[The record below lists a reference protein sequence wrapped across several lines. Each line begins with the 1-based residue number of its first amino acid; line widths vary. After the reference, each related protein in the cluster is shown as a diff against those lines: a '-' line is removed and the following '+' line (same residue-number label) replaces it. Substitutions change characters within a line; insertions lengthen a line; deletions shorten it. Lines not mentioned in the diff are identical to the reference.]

1 MFIVGV
7 QVFYKF
13 FVRFVN
19 WAVDNMLMLKNFPRN
34 FHEERIQQLTVWTVW
49 CVIILLLCVLT
60 VGCNV
65 RDNHPPPY
73 LHLAISQMW
82 YLSRGWG
89 ILIKLCL
96 SYSIV
101 YHDDGA
107 RAVLTGWWTGLGFD
121 LACLSS
127 LSLSRAPLYLWSSKK
142 LNFFTF

>member
-65 RDNHPPPY
+65 RDNHPPPPPPPTSTWPY
-73 LHLAISQMW
+73 LRCDI
-82 YLSRGWG
+82 
-89 ILIKLCL
+89 CL
-96 SYSIV
+96 E
-101 YHDDGA
+101 DGE
-107 RAVLTGWWTGLGFD
+107 
-121 LACLSS
+121 
-127 LSLSRAPLYLWSSKK
+127 Y
-142 LNFFTF
+142 